1 MSDLPQNW
9 FRCEIERKQ
18 LKQLSKRN
26 DSMPLL
32 WFGSYIGLVIAAG
45 AVVVVNW
52 DTVWVWLA
60 LAVYGALWGLAP
72 SAVHETCHG
81 TPFRSRWL
89 NEASLWLFGWMVQ
102 MEPVSVRWGHAG
114 HHSHTHFDQG
124 DTELSEPN
132 PVSWS
137 NFFNI
142 GLGFWG
148 ALFYWK
154 SLLAQASGSIT
165 DEMCS
170 VIPTGEIPKA
180 ILNARWMVATYLA
193 IVASSLFMASWL
205 PVVLAFTPR
214 LIGGPV
220 TGFLH
225 LTQHTGL
232 QMNIRD
238 HRHSTRSFSASPLTR
253 FCYFN
258 MNFHIEHH
266 MYPMVPFYNLPQL
279 AKTLGTEMPEPCR
292 GLIGVY
298 REILTTVARQ
308 QHEPGY
314 YHRKQVPGNKTESE
328 NVSSAV
334 AT

>member
-9 FRCEIERKQ
+9 YRCELQRKQ

-26 DSMPLL
+26 DVIPLL
-32 WFGSYIGLVIAAG
+32 WFGSYIGLVIASAT
-45 AVVVVNW
+45 AVVITW
-52 DTVWVWLA
+52 DTGPVWFWLG
-60 LAVYGALWGLAP
+60 LYGALWGLTP

-102 MEPVSVRWGHAG
+102 MEPISVRWGHAG
-114 HHSHTHFDQG
+114 HHSHTHFDEG

-132 PVSWS
+132 PVSWA
-137 NFFNI
+137 NFFNV
-142 GLGFWG
+142 GLGFQG

-154 SLLAQASGSIT
+154 TLTLQALGSIT
-165 DEMCS
+165 EEMRN
-170 VIPTGEIPKA
+170 VIPANETPKA
-180 ILNARWMVATYLA
+180 VGNARYMLA
-193 IVASSLFMASWL
+193 IYLLAVVASVWMHSWL
-205 PVVLAFTPR
+205 PLVLVFAPR

-238 HRHSTRSFSASPLTR
+238 HRHSTRSFSAGPVTR

-258 MNFHIEHH
+258 MNHHIEHH
-266 MYPMVPFYNLPQL
+266 MFPMVPFYNLPQL
-279 AKTLGTEMPEPCR
+279 ADALRTQMPEPCR

-308 QHEPGY
+308 QLEPGY
-314 YHRKQVPGNKTESE
+314 YHRKQLPSQAQ
-328 NVSSAV
+328 SSDASDAV
-334 AT
+334 AA